1 MLQQNKEGA
10 VHVLIATDGTLD
22 PGFVT
27 PYATSLAGGDG
38 RVTVITVIEVNRN
51 LLRDLRAIFGE
62 MPPTTTDQDAE
73 YVGMRTSKSE
83 TPAGWPGDEEMIKR
97 YLNDQKESR
106 TAPLVAA
113 LRDAGLDVTVEVR
126 EGEDPAVE
134 IISEIRRSDVDVVCV
149 GAKGRGIFEGLLG
162 STGTK
167 LARRAPCPV
176 LVMRSE

>member
-1 MLQQNKEGA
+1 M
-10 VHVLIATDGTLD
+10 HVLIATDGTLD

-27 PYATSLAGGDG
+27 PYATGLAGEDG
-38 RVTVITVIEVNRN
+38 QVTVITVVEVNRN

-62 MPPTTTDQDAE
+62 RPPTTTDQDAE
-73 YVGMRTSKSE
+73 YVGMRTSRSE

-97 YLNDQKESR
+97 YLSDQRDSR
-106 TAPLVAA
+106 TGDLVAS
-113 LRDAGLDVTVEVR
+113 LRDAGLEVAVEVR

-134 IISEIRRSDVDVVCV
+134 IIEEIRRLDIDVVCV
-149 GAKGRGIFEGLLG
+149 GAKGRGIFDGFLG